1 MAENNLVI
9 TNNTTN
15 VLIPQ
20 ENYFWSGTPVSAPG
34 RIPPRST
41 AQGKLQATTLGALK
55 FATAYIDS
63 VEQLPTTSKFIAAFD
78 IAAPQEFG
86 PYGTQSAKNYSIT
99 FGPDESIKEVIV
111 RHGFIVDAIGFVVAD
126 QTGETSTK
134 LFGGNSGDQTR
145 ILLQSNEY
153 ITQISGTYGKYAY
166 SSRDS
171 NVATLSIHT
180 NLKQY
185 GPYGRGELVQNPS
198 SFTSPTGSVVGF
210 FGRHSNYVES
220 IGVYLSTNATSKA
233 YAESGPIGGI
243 DWNVVEARLGLSK
256 SSSVVFVD
264 NILGSKVEATAHENG
279 DAAVVISHS

>member
-9 TNNTTN
+9 TNNTT
-15 VLIPQ
+15 
-20 ENYFWSGTPVSAPG
+20 
-34 RIPPRST
+34 
-41 AQGKLQATTLGALK
+41 K
-55 FATAYIDS
+55 
-63 VEQLPTTSKFIAAFD
+63 
-78 IAAPQEFG
+78 EFG

-99 FGPDESIKEVIV
+99 FGPDKSIKEVIV

-145 ILLQSNEY
+145 IPLQSNEY

-166 SSRDS
+166 SSSDS

-210 FGRHSNYVES
+210 FW
-220 IGVYLSTNATSKA
+220 KA
-233 YAESGPIGGI
+233 Q
-243 DWNVVEARLGLSK
+243 
-256 SSSVVFVD
+256 
-264 NILGSKVEATAHENG
+264 
-279 DAAVVISHS
+279 

>member
-9 TNNTTN
+9 TNNTTK
-15 VLIPQ
+15 VLILQ
-20 ENYFWSGTPVSAPG
+20 EPHFYSGSPVSALPH

-41 AQGKLQATTLGALK
+41 AQGKQQATALGALK
-55 FATAYIDS
+55 FAPAYIDS
-63 VEQLPTTSKFIAAFD
+63 VEQLPTTSVFIAAFD
-78 IAAPQEFG
+78 IAFPQEFG

-111 RHGFIVDAIGFVVAD
+111 RHGFIVDAIGFVVVD
-126 QTGETSTK
+126 QTGETYTK

-145 ILLQSNEY
+145 IPLQSNEY

-166 SSRDS
+166 SSSDS

-185 GPYGRGELVQNPS
+185 GPYGRGEHVQNPS

-210 FGRHSNYVES
+210 FGRHSNYLES
-220 IGVYLSTNATSKA
+220 IGVYLSTNASKV
-233 YAESGPIGGI
+233 YAECGPIKGI
-243 DWNVVEARLGLSK
+243 DWNVVEAKLGQSN
-256 SSSVVFVD
+256 SSSVVFID
-264 NILGSKVEATAHENG
+264 NNLGNKIEATAHENG
-279 DAAVVISHS
+279 DATVVISHI